1 MAISSVARVVTDRI
15 FGQLAKV
22 CSNFRFAT
30 SVVVLSGGAA
40 MGHCVTVAAAPI
52 LARLYLPHEIG
63 NLGLFSAFLGVIVV
77 AASLQYDVAIVSAPG
92 QKEAAH
98 LATLSTLFALP
109 MSVAGGLLL
118 DVIIHFSLVGVG
130 VLPKYSAGL
139 IVPTLFFAP
148 FFSLFT

>member
-1 MAISSVARVVTDRI
+1 MAISAVARVVTDRI

-40 MGHCVTVAAAPI
+40 LGHCFTVAAAPI

-77 AASLQYDVAIVSAPG
+77 AASLQYDVPIGSAPC
-92 QKEAAH
+92 QKDGSH
-98 LATLSTLFALP
+98 LATLSTLLP
-109 MSVAGGLLL
+109 
-118 DVIIHFSLVGVG
+118 
-130 VLPKYSAGL
+130 LP
-139 IVPTLFFAP
+139 
-148 FFSLFT
+148 